1 MFMPLRP
8 GYKREMHP
16 DISAVTDRKDTARIR
31 FSRAVSRVLAR
42 AMKVLHSAISLL
54 PRAAHWL
61 RGQIGPPA
69 RLVRSLFMATIAK
82 DRGFGFWWLVAM
94 AAIALAI
101 GLLVTVLLSPVLGI
115 VAALIVGIWML
126 ARRSRSSQSRTAAR
140 PSFAR

>member
-1 MFMPLRP
+1 VP
-8 GYKREMHP
+8 
-16 DISAVTDRKDTARIR
+16 DRKDIARIR
-31 FSRAVSRVLAR
+31 LSKAVARVLGR
-42 AMKVLHSAISLL
+42 AMHVLHSAISLL

-69 RLVRSLFMATIAK
+69 RLVRSLFMAAIAK

-115 VAALIVGIWML
+115 IAALIVAIWML
-126 ARRSRSSQSRTAAR
+126 ARRSRPSRPGTAAR
-140 PSFAR
+140 TSLAR